1 MAFAMTMGS
10 IATPT
15 QGTKTGQTGVGP
27 SPDDE
32 REHLVSKEVSRDV
45 EVSRCEGGDVG
56 RSLLGL
62 EVQNGRC
69 LGLLGLLGLGL
80 RQVSRGK
87 EGLKGGV

>member
-32 REHLVSKEVSRDV
+32 GREHLVSGEVSR
-45 EVSRCEGGDVG
+45 EVSRCEGGDFG
-56 RSLLGL
+56 RSLLG
-62 EVQNGRC
+62 EVQNGC
-69 LGLLGLLGLGL
+69 LGLLGFLGLGL